1 MQWPNVL
8 MGEGAPRGGGG
19 IGLRDMTGALVGRT
33 IMLGDG
39 EMKVKI

>member
-8 MGEGAPRGGGG
+8 MGEGAPRGG
-19 IGLRDMTGALVGRT
+19 IGLMDMTGALVGRT